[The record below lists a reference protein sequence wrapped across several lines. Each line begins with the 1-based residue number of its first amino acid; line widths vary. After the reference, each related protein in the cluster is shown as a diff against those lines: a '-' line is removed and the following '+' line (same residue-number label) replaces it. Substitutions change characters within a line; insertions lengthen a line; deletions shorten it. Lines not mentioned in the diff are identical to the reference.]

1 MPVMP
6 VMPDELIPKR
16 FQQLRLLAHTRRL
29 VFVVMPLGALIGLL
43 VTVALS
49 GLQRLEPL
57 IASWG
62 SRTHLVVLLPA
73 IGLFLTTVW
82 LSVTHIGEV
91 SLFKDL
97 DLGRVSP
104 HVAFPFRKSMGK
116 VLACVLT
123 IGFGGS
129 AGVEGPGKWLGAA
142 LGLQYHRISR
152 WLSRH
157 VSPFR
162 RLHAHPLIMVE
173 AGAASALSAVFRAP
187 LSGALMAAEHHGQ
200 VTPGSLI
207 PCVVASAT
215 GYVVFSSLV
224 GTTPL
229 FPQAHAYVL
238 HAVDLA
244 WSFLLGIAIG
254 VGANGYFWL
263 RKRFQGLFG
272 RIPLLWRGLAGG
284 VALTVLLL
292 PARFFWGG
300 LQVTEGGG
308 LELVR
313 QLLAGG
319 TLPSQAVLFLA
330 LKLLATAVTFAAGGV
345 GGLWLPSF
353 TMGAAIGA
361 AFDAVLGLGQPG
373 YMTLVGAAAFAGAT
387 HESLLIPVVFLAE
400 TTAQAALV
408 VPALVGSTVA
418 YLMVR
423 ETNP

>member
-1 MPVMP
+1 
-6 VMPDELIPKR
+6 
-16 FQQLRLLAHTRRL
+16 
-29 VFVVMPLGALIGLL
+29 MPLGALIGLF
-43 VTVALS
+43 VTLALN
-49 GLQRLEPL
+49 GMHHLEPF
-57 IASWG
+57 ISGWG
-62 SRTHLVVLLPA
+62 DRTHLVILLPA
-73 IGLFLTTVW
+73 IGLFLSTVW
-82 LSVTHIGEV
+82 LSLSGIGEV

-97 DLGRVSP
+97 DLAHIAP
-104 HVAFPFRKSMGK
+104 HTAFPFRKSMGK

-129 AGVEGPGKWLGAA
+129 AGIEGPGKWLGAA

-162 RLHAHPLIMVE
+162 RLHANPLVMVQ

-200 VTPGSLI
+200 VTPEAMI

-215 GYVVFSSLV
+215 GYVVFSSIV
-224 GTTPL
+224 GTAPL
-229 FPQAHAYVL
+229 FPQAIPYTL
-238 HAVDLA
+238 HAQELA
-244 WSFLLGIAIG
+244 WAFLLGIAIG
-254 VGANGYFWL
+254 AGANAYFWV
-263 RKRFQGLFG
+263 RKVFGGLFG

-284 VALTVLLL
+284 VGLMVLLL

-300 LQVTEGGG
+300 LPVTEGGG
-308 LELVR
+308 LDLVR
-313 QLLAGG
+313 QLLTGG
-319 TLPSQAVLFLA
+319 TLPAQAVMFLA

-361 AFDAVLGLGQPG
+361 GFDAVLGLGQPG
-373 YMTLVGAAAFAGAT
+373 YMTLVGAASFAGAT

-423 ETNP
+423 ETAP

>member
-1 MPVMP
+1 MSILPQ
-6 VMPDELIPKR
+6 DIFPKR
-16 FQQLRLLAHTRRL
+16 FQQLRLLAHSRRL

-43 VTVALS
+43 VTIALL
-49 GLQRLEPL
+49 GLGRLEPQISRL
-57 IASWG
+57 G

-73 IGLFLTTVW
+73 IGLFLTTVL
-82 LSVTHIGEV
+82 LSVTGIGEV
-91 SLFKDL
+91 SLFRDL
-97 DLGRVSP
+97 DLAHVAP
-104 HVAFPFRKSMGK
+104 HAAFPFRKSMGK

-142 LGLQYHRISR
+142 LGLQYHRVSR

-162 RLHAHPLIMVE
+162 RLHAHPLVMVE

-187 LSGALMAAEHHGQ
+187 LSGALMAAEHHGL
-200 VTPGSLI
+200 VTPGALI

-215 GYVVFSSLV
+215 GYVVFSSIV
-224 GTTPL
+224 GTAPL
-229 FPQAHAYVL
+229 FPQARPYRL
-238 HAVDLA
+238 HPQDLA
-244 WSFLLGIAIG
+244 WAFLLGIAIG
-254 VGANGYFWL
+254 VGANVYFWF
-263 RKRFQGLFG
+263 RRTFQRFFG
-272 RIPLLWRGLAGG
+272 HIPLLWRGLAGG
-284 VALTVLLL
+284 IGLTILLL

-300 LQVTEGGG
+300 LAVTEGGG
-308 LELVR
+308 LDLVR
-313 QLLAGG
+313 QLLTGG
-319 TLPSQAVLFLA
+319 TLPSHAVMFLA
-330 LKLLATAVTFAAGGV
+330 LKLLATAVTFGGGGV

-361 AFDAVLGLGQPG
+361 AFDGLLGLGQPG
-373 YMTLVGAAAFAGAT
+373 YLTLVGAAAFAGST

-423 ETNP
+423 ESNP